1 MLLTIATRRRRN
13 MSKFSICLVIICG
26 ALQIATSVQYAGYV
40 HKWEDDVYVLH
51 CSPIID
57 NYTFQPVSQTIDD
70 LPYNATRVKTTCFAK
85 KMVVRL
91 RFLGLTHVRELTL
104 DTFTVPSDYGQM
116 FRGITGLSKLT
127 LRNLTWS
134 NMTKSTFDGLST
146 LRSLFVEQLD
156 DLEYMHPDV
165 LVPLEALE
173 SLSFKH
179 VGATNDRLMY
189 RDYATLLRSQ
199 SFNLR
204 RLVMY
209 AVHSENH
216 PETSLNIDTMFNN
229 GLSSGKLRY
238 LDLGCNNII
247 KMEGNPARS
256 WPVLEY
262 ISLAEN
268 VLLGASK
275 LVSFWM
281 QFYTHISIKTIDLSK
296 INEHALSTGDAIFK
310 LVVDGTCQSGLP
322 VVLGPHMQSVSLRDA
337 VFVANTRTHHF
348 PLCFL
353 DRNDTMYYLDFSNAR
368 STTPMFFSPMSLRA
382 LRYLN
387 MQTLDTSRLTVSAF
401 SQMPN
406 LTMLLLGK
414 TDIGHSITNDSQ
426 NSMFANNTN
435 LRMLDLSECQIT
447 TVPPEEFSHLHQ
459 LQTLNL
465 SFNEMTAFTVKL
477 SQLTAL
483 TLLNISHN
491 RLTTLSSTTRQELDY
506 IAYRRTIQVDICGNP
521 LLCLPDQMEFLTWA
535 KTTRV
540 QFVNADKTFCSGE
553 HGTQRMYFGVES
565 KTTMGGV
572 TEMSEKVVNNG
583 WKYGVGISLSLIG
596 VVIPSLAYVL
606 YRYRW
611 KCALYY
617 HDMNRRRTQ

>member
-1 MLLTIATRRRRN
+1 
-13 MSKFSICLVIICG
+13 MSKFSICMLTICG
-26 ALQIATSVQYAGYV
+26 ALQIATSVQHAGYV

-57 NYTFQPVSQTIDD
+57 NYTFQPVSHTIED
-70 LPYNATRVKTTCFAK
+70 LPYNATRVKITCFAK
-85 KMVVRL
+85 KIVVRL
-91 RFLGLTHVRELTL
+91 RFLGLITHVRELTL
-104 DTFTVPSDYGQM
+104 DTFTVPSDCGQM
-116 FRGITGLSKLT
+116 FQGITGLSKLT
-127 LRNLTWS
+127 LRKLKWS

-146 LRSLFVEQLD
+146 LRSLFAEKLD

-165 LVPLEALE
+165 LAPLEALE

-189 RDYATLLRSQ
+189 RDYATILRNQ
-199 SFNLR
+199 SSNMR

-238 LDLGCNNII
+238 LDLGCNNIVN
-247 KMEGNPARS
+247 MEGNPARS

-268 VLLGASK
+268 VLLGATQ

-281 QFYTHISIKTIDLSK
+281 QFYTHRTLTTIDLSR
-296 INEHALSTGDAIFK
+296 INKRALDSGAASFQ
-310 LVVDGTCQSGLP
+310 LVMDETCQVGFP
-322 VVLGPHMQSVSLRDA
+322 VVLGPHIQSVSLRDA
-337 VFVANTRTHHF
+337 VFVANTRTRHF

-353 DRNDTMYYLDFSNAR
+353 DRNDTMHYLDFSNAR
-368 STTPMFFSPMSLRA
+368 STTPMLFSPMSLRA

-459 LQTLNL
+459 LQILNI

-477 SQLTAL
+477 NKLTAL
-483 TLLNISHN
+483 SQIS
-491 RLTTLSSTTRQELDY
+491 
-506 IAYRRTIQVDICGNP
+506 ATIN
-521 LLCLPDQMEFLTWA
+521 
-535 KTTRV
+535 
-540 QFVNADKTFCSGE
+540 
-553 HGTQRMYFGVES
+553 
-565 KTTMGGV
+565 
-572 TEMSEKVVNNG
+572 
-583 WKYGVGISLSLIG
+583 
-596 VVIPSLAYVL
+596 
-606 YRYRW
+606 
-611 KCALYY
+611 
-617 HDMNRRRTQ
+617 